1 MTRPPPPPSLQT
13 SPARL
18 RGAGGG
24 WLGDTP
30 LLVLSAVAPTTTTA
44 TFFITRTYFRS
55 TILPILSSPF
65 SPRYGNGHAPPGLHR
80 RRRPRLPESPSW
92 AFQIFSFRFGFSLV
106 VLKFVGSVYLLAFS
120 FLLKGSIFFFWLQRS
135 MGGWWWSDRGRDGL
149 GARKLADEWIAGLEV
164 SFPKPWRL
172 VSNFVCLWFLHGFAL
187 LNLLSFNVLF
197 IFLIYDLSYDL

>member
-1 MTRPPPPPSLQT
+1 MTRPPPSPSLQT

-30 LLVLSAVAPTTTTA
+30 LLVLSAAAPTTTTA
-44 TFFITRTYFRS
+44 SFFITRTYFRS

-92 AFQIFSFRFGFSLV
+92 VFQIFSFRFGFSLV
-106 VLKFVGSVYLLAFS
+106 VLNSSDLCIYRL
-120 FLLKGSIFFFWLQRS
+120 FLFYWKVRFFFFLVAEVNGRVVVVRSRAGWARGEKACRRVDCGTRSFIPKAVAVSLQFCVL
-135 MGGWWWSDRGRDGL
+135 M
-149 GARKLADEWIAGLEV
+149 I
-164 SFPKPWRL
+164 PPRL
-172 VSNFVCLWFLHGFAL
+172 RPS
-187 LNLLSFNVLF
+187 
-197 IFLIYDLSYDL
+197 